1 LEHGKV
7 FVRKQRAGEV
17 DQEIT
22 TAGGGLKI
30 NIPKKE
36 KKRPAFSFTVTYGM
50 PVLDSIAPAD
60 ESYGTVY
67 LNGMINY

>member
-1 LEHGKV
+1 M
-7 FVRKQRAGEV
+7 

-30 NIPKKE
+30 SIPKKE
-36 KKRPAFSFTVTYGM
+36 DSSPAVSFAATYGT
-50 PVLDSIAPAD
+50 PVFDSILPSD